1 MPEQKAD
8 KTIKYWGLLYEMIE
22 NFHKYGGLRIV
33 ILYELKDK
41 PLNGVEIS
49 KQIEI
54 HNKKLHEK
62 KKQIYYTKHEKD
74 LNDPFTRKVKSK
86 PSPGSLYPKLKKMR
100 EEGLIVKLSNGKYQ
114 NTKLGNEKLHE
125 VLETLQKKEVY
136 FNENPLENA
145 LADLDFAITKIENIN
160 EDELKNYEDDLL
172 NLSKRL
178 KKVAVNVYSQNIDEK
193 KIKFN

>member
-1 MPEQKAD
+1 MPEEKAD

-114 NTKLGNEKLHE
+114 NTKLGNDKLHE

-136 FNENPLENA
+136 FNENPLENT
-145 LADLDFAITKIENIN
+145 LADLDFAITRIENIN
-160 EDELKNYEDDLL
+160 EEELKTYEDDLL

-178 KKVAVNVYSQNIDEK
+178 KKIAANVYSQNIDEK
-193 KIKFN
+193 

>member
-114 NTKLGNEKLHE
+114 NTKLGNDKLHE

-136 FNENPLENA
+136 FNENPLENT
-145 LADLDFAITKIENIN
+145 LADLDFAITRIENIN
-160 EDELKNYEDDLL
+160 EEELKTYEDDLL

-178 KKVAVNVYSQNIDEK
+178 KKIAVNVYSQNIDEK
-193 KIKFN
+193 

>member
-1 MPEQKAD
+1 MPEEKAD

-114 NTKLGNEKLHE
+114 NTELGNDKLHE

-136 FNENPLENA
+136 FNENPLENT
-145 LADLDFAITKIENIN
+145 LADLDFAITRIENIN
-160 EDELKNYEDDLL
+160 EEELKTYEDDLL

-178 KKVAVNVYSQNIDEK
+178 KKIAVNVYSQNIDEK
-193 KIKFN
+193 

>member
-1 MPEQKAD
+1 MPEEKAD

-114 NTKLGNEKLHE
+114 NTKLGNDKLHE

-136 FNENPLENA
+136 FNENPLENT

-193 KIKFN
+193 K

>member
-1 MPEQKAD
+1 MPEEKAD

-114 NTKLGNEKLHE
+114 NTKLGNDKLHE

-136 FNENPLENA
+136 FNENPLENT
-145 LADLDFAITKIENIN
+145 LADLDFAITRIENIN
-160 EDELKNYEDDLL
+160 EEELKTYEDDLL

-178 KKVAVNVYSQNIDEK
+178 KKIAVNVYSQNIDEK
-193 KIKFN
+193 

>member
-136 FNENPLENA
+136 
-145 LADLDFAITKIENIN
+145 
-160 EDELKNYEDDLL
+160 
-172 NLSKRL
+172 
-178 KKVAVNVYSQNIDEK
+178 
-193 KIKFN
+193 

>member
-1 MPEQKAD
+1 MPEEKAD

-114 NTKLGNEKLHE
+114 NTKLGNDKLHE

-136 FNENPLENA
+136 FNENPLENT

-160 EDELKNYEDDLL
+160 EEELKTYEDDLL

-178 KKVAVNVYSQNIDEK
+178 KKIAVNVYSQNIDEK
-193 KIKFN
+193 

>member
-1 MPEQKAD
+1 MPEEKAD

-100 EEGLIVKLSNGKYQ
+100 EEGLIVKLGNGKYQ
-114 NTKLGNEKLHE
+114 NTKLGNDKLHE

-136 FNENPLENA
+136 FNENPLENT
-145 LADLDFAITKIENIN
+145 LADLDFAITRIENIN
-160 EDELKNYEDDLL
+160 EEELKTYEDDLL

-178 KKVAVNVYSQNIDEK
+178 KKIAVNVYSQNIDEK
-193 KIKFN
+193 

>member
-1 MPEQKAD
+1 MPEEKAD

-114 NTKLGNEKLHE
+114 NTKLGNDKLHE

-193 KIKFN
+193 

>member
-114 NTKLGNEKLHE
+114 NTKLGNDKLHE
-125 VLETLQKKEVY
+125 VLQTLQKKEVY
-136 FNENPLENA
+136 FNENPLENT
-145 LADLDFAITKIENIN
+145 LADLDFAITRIENIN
-160 EDELKNYEDDLL
+160 EEELKTYEDDLL

-178 KKVAVNVYSQNIDEK
+178 KKIAVNVYSQNIDEK
-193 KIKFN
+193 

>member
-114 NTKLGNEKLHE
+114 NTKLGNDKLHE

-136 FNENPLENA
+136 FNENPLENT

-160 EDELKNYEDDLL
+160 EEELKNYEDDLL
-172 NLSKRL
+172 NLSKRI